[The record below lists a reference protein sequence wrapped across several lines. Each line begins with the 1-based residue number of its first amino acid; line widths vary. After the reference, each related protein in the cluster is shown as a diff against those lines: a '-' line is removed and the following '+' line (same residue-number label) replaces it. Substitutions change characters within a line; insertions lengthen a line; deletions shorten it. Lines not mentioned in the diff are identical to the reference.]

1 MYVCILDWGSDMLVA
16 GVGAGAEQVSE
27 VPALGIPADSPGES
41 MIEGAVSQ
49 FQDRL

>member
-27 VPALGIPADSPGES
+27 VPALGIP
-41 MIEGAVSQ
+41 EGQAHANIMSG
-49 FQDRL
+49 